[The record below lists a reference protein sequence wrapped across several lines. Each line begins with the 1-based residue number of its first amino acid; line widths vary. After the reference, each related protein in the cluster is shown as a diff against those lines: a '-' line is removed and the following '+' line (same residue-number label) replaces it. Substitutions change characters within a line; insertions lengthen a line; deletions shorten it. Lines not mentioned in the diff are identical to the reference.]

1 MADRI
6 FLAEDDDGITTMVR
20 VLLESEGYSVQ
31 NETSGTEAWES
42 IKKESPDLVILDWD
56 IPGMNGL
63 EILKQMRNHP
73 ETQNTPVIFL
83 TGSRGEW
90 DPRHSMLFQ
99 IEAYLTKP
107 FQPNALLVEV
117 KAALKLK

>member
-1 MADRI
+1 MKGRI
-6 FLAEDDDGITTMVR
+6 FLAEDDDGITTMVK

-31 NETSGTEAWES
+31 NEISGSEAWES
-42 IKKESPDLVILDWD
+42 IKTEPPDLVILDWD

-63 EILKQMRNHP
+63 DILKQMREYP
-73 ETQNTPVIFL
+73 ETQETPVIFL

-90 DPRHSMLFQ
+90 DPRHSMLYH

-107 FQPNALLVEV
+107 FQPDQLLAEV
-117 KAALKLK
+117 KAALKPK